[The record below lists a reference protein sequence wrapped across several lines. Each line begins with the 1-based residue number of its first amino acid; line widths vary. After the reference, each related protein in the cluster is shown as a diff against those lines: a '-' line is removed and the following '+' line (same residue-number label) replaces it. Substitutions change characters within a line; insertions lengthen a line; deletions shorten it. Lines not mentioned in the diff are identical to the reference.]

1 MPLSAERRTRP
12 MTDEGRRMTTR
23 ELIALLQKTD
33 PDSTVLF
40 LDDYADLS
48 ESDELFDVIIPTE
61 PWTHERGKCG
71 GDEYSVHY
79 PDAFE
84 PRDER
89 YTYVTH
95 AMERVVLLTNG
106 PTNYRRMCLAE
117 R

>member
-1 MPLSAERRTRP
+1 MNV
-12 MTDEGRRMTTR
+12 R
-23 ELIALLQKTD
+23 ELIALLQKAD
-33 PDSTVLF
+33 PDSTVLL

-71 GDEYSVHY
+71 GDEYSVRY

-84 PRDER
+84 PRDEH
-89 YTYVTH
+89 YADVTH
-95 AMERVVLLTNG
+95 ATERVVLLTNG
-106 PTNYRRMCLAE
+106 PSNYRRMGLAE